1 MTSRTVCFQGRSLMG
16 TVRLDGSKSISNRAL
31 IALALA
37 SGNDPVAVPVRL
49 SSSKDTATLQHLL
62 SVPPADNLYNAG
74 DAGTTFRFLTA
85 FLALQPGTKILTGSE
100 RMKERPI
107 GPLVQALRT
116 LGAQI
121 VYLGADGFPPLQIGP
136 FSDSGIREISVQAD
150 TSSQF
155 ISALLLIAPYLPAGL
170 TLKPEGRL
178 VSEPYVE
185 MTLSLMRYFGT
196 ETTRTADSI
205 TVYPGKYRPQ
215 PLVTEADWSAASYWY
230 AMAVFADNVDL
241 KLEGLFRESWQG
253 DAILADMMT
262 RFGISTS
269 YEDDGIR
276 IRKNDIPPKPF
287 FEWDFSD
294 CPDLAQT
301 LAVVCA
307 GTGTQG
313 LFSGLET
320 LHIKETDRIAAL
332 KTELAKVGVSF
343 MKMPARMNRQGVTY
357 YMIEG
362 KASLDNKPRF
372 ATYGDHRMAMAFA
385 TSGMIAPVEIENP
398 EVVNKSY
405 PGFWRDLERVGV

>member
-1 MTSRTVCFQGRSLMG
+1 MRKVSFQSGSLKG
-16 TVRLDGSKSISNRAL
+16 VVRLEGSKSISNRAL
-31 IALALA
+31 IALALS
-37 SGNDPVAVPVRL
+37 SGNDPAVTPARL
-49 SSSKDTATLQHLL
+49 SSSNDTATLQHLL
-62 SVPPADNLYNAG
+62 SAPPANNLYDAG

-85 FLALQPGTKILTGSE
+85 FLALQPGTKTLTGSE
-100 RMKERPI
+100 RMKERPV

-121 VYLGADGFPPLQIGP
+121 EYPGKDGFPPLQIGP
-136 FSDSGIREISVQAD
+136 FSDSGVREISVQAD

-155 ISALLLIAPYLPAGL
+155 ISALLLVAPYLPAGL

-178 VSEPYVE
+178 VSGPYVE
-185 MTLSLMRYFGT
+185 MTLSLMRYFGA
-196 ETTRTADSI
+196 ETTRTPDAI
-205 TVYPGKYRPQ
+205 TVSPGKYHPR

-230 AMAVFADNVDL
+230 ALAVFAGDVDL

-253 DAILADMMT
+253 DAVLADMMT
-262 RFGISTS
+262 RFGLSTT

-276 IRKNDIPPKPF
+276 IRKNGNPSKPF
-287 FEWDFSD
+287 FEWDFSG

-343 MKMPARMNRQGVTY
+343 LKMPARMNKQGVTY
-357 YMIEG
+357 YMVEG
-362 KASLDNKPRF
+362 KAKLENTPRF
-372 ATYGDHRMAMAFA
+372 ATYGDHRMAMSFA
-385 TSGMIAPVEIENP
+385 TLGMLAPVEIEHP

-405 PGFWRDLERVGV
+405 PGFWEDMERMGI

>member
-1 MTSRTVCFQGRSLMG
+1 MKTVSPPNGILQG
-16 TVRLDGSKSISNRAL
+16 TIRLDGSKSISNRAL

-37 SGNDPVAVPVRL
+37 SGNCPATLPARL
-49 SSSKDTATLQHLL
+49 SSSKDTATLQRLL
-62 SVPPADNLYNAG
+62 SVPPPGNLYDAG

-85 FLALQPGTKILTGSE
+85 FLALQPGMKTLTGSE
-100 RMKERPI
+100 RMKERPV

-121 VYLGADGFPPLQIGP
+121 VCLEKEGFPPLQIGP
-136 FSDSGIREISVQAD
+136 FSGSSVREISVQAD
-150 TSSQF
+150 ISSQF

-170 TLKPEGRL
+170 IIKPEGRL

-185 MTLSLMRYFGT
+185 MTLNMMRYFGA
-196 ETTRTADSI
+196 ETVRTPEAI
-205 TVYPGKYRPQ
+205 MVYPGKYQ
-215 PLVTEADWSAASYWY
+215 PRALVTEADWSAASYWY
-230 AMAVFADNVDL
+230 AMAVFAENVDL

-262 RFGISTS
+262 RFGISTT
-269 YEDDGIR
+269 YEEDGIR
-276 IRKNDIPPKPF
+276 IRKNGTSPRQF
-287 FEWDFSD
+287 FEWDFSG

-332 KTELAKVGVSF
+332 KTELAKIGVSF
-343 MKMPARMNRQGVTY
+343 MKMPARMNKQGITY
-357 YMIEG
+357 YMVEG
-362 KASLDNKPRF
+362 KAALGNKPRF
-372 ATYGDHRMAMAFA
+372 ATYGDHRMAMSFA
-385 TSGMIAPVEIENP
+385 TLGMLAPVEIENP

-405 PGFWRDLERVGV
+405 PGFWEDMERTGF

>member
-1 MTSRTVCFQGRSLMG
+1 MKTVFFHDRNLKGV
-16 TVRLDGSKSISNRAL
+16 VRPDGSKSISNRAL

-37 SGNDPVAVPVRL
+37 SDTDPARL
-49 SSSKDTATLQHLL
+49 LSRISSSKDTATLQHLL
-62 SVPPADNLYNAG
+62 AAPPADNLYNAG

-100 RMKERPI
+100 RMKERPV

-121 VYLGADGFPPLQIGP
+121 DYVEKDGFPPLQIGP

-155 ISALLLIAPYLPAGL
+155 ISALLLIATYLPAGL
-170 TLKPEGRL
+170 TIKPEGKP
-178 VSEPYVE
+178 VSGPYVE
-185 MTLSLMRYFGT
+185 MTLNLMQYFGA
-196 ETTRTADSI
+196 ETIRTADKI
-205 TVYPGKYRPQ
+205 IVYPGKYQPR

-230 AMAVFADNVDL
+230 ALAVFADNADL
-241 KLEGLFRESWQG
+241 KLEGLSRKSWQG
-253 DAILADMMT
+253 DSVLADMMT
-262 RFGISTS
+262 RFGISTTC
-269 YEDDGIR
+269 EDDGIR
-276 IRKNDIPPKPF
+276 IRKNGSPPKPF

-332 KTELAKVGVSF
+332 KTELAKTGVSF
-343 MKMPARMNRQGVTY
+343 TKMPARMNRQGITY
-357 YMIEG
+357 YMLEG
-362 KASLDNKPRF
+362 RASLDNTPRF
-372 ATYGDHRMAMAFA
+372 ATYGDHRMAMSFA
-385 TSGMIAPVEIENP
+385 ALGMLAPVEIENP
-398 EVVNKSY
+398 DVVNKSY
-405 PGFWRDLERVGV
+405 PGFWRDLELVGV

>member
-1 MTSRTVCFQGRSLMG
+1 MKTVSPPNGILQG
-16 TVRLDGSKSISNRAL
+16 TIRLDGSKSISNRAL
-31 IALALA
+31 IALALS
-37 SGNDPVAVPVRL
+37 SGNSPATLPARL
-49 SSSKDTATLQHLL
+49 SSSKDTATLQRLL
-62 SVPPADNLYNAG
+62 SVPPPDNLYDAG

-85 FLALQPGTKILTGSE
+85 FLALQPGMKTLTGSE
-100 RMKERPI
+100 RMKERPV

-121 VYLGADGFPPLQIGP
+121 VYLEREGFPPLQIGP
-136 FSDSGIREISVQAD
+136 FSGSGTSEISVQAD
-150 TSSQF
+150 ISSQF

-170 TLKPEGRL
+170 ILKPEGKL

-185 MTLSLMRYFGT
+185 MTLNMMRYFGA
-196 ETTRTADSI
+196 ETVRTPEAI
-205 TVYPGKYRPQ
+205 MVHPGKYQ
-215 PLVTEADWSAASYWY
+215 PRALVTEADWSAASYWY
-230 AMAVFADNVDL
+230 AMAVFAENVDL

-262 RFGISTS
+262 RFGISTT
-269 YEDDGIR
+269 YEEDGIR
-276 IRKNDIPPKPF
+276 IRKNSNPPRPF

-332 KTELAKVGVSF
+332 KTELAKIGVSF
-343 MKMPARMNRQGVTY
+343 MKMPARMNKQGITY
-357 YMIEG
+357 YMLEG
-362 KASLDNKPRF
+362 KAHLENKPRF
-372 ATYGDHRMAMAFA
+372 ATYGDHRMAMSFA
-385 TSGMIAPVEIENP
+385 TLGMLAPVEIENP

-405 PGFWRDLERVGV
+405 PSFWEDIERTGF